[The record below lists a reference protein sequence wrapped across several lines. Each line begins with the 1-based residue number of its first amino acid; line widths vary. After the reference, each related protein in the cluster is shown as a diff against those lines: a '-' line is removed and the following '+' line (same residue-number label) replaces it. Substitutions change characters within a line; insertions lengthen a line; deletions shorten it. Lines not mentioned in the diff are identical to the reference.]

1 MKNPAPKLVVVL
13 AFLVSCI
20 APAARADSL
29 TNNFTT
35 PQNYQANGIIGET
48 NWDGVYMRFGDIH
61 RRNCGVAVV
70 TVRHRSPTPAS
81 LFPDCWAVQ
90 TLGSDWSNVGND
102 GFFLWKLVAG

>member
-48 NWDGVYMRFGDIH
+48 NWDGVYMRFGDITGGTAGGSG
-61 RRNCGVAVV
+61 NGTPSIANAGVTFPGLLAV
-70 TVRHRSPTPAS
+70 H
-81 LFPDCWAVQ
+81 
-90 TLGSDWSNVGND
+90 
-102 GFFLWKLVAG
+102 K